1 MIRRHMMALRIGL
14 MLGDGVTAIL
24 VFLGVSVI
32 RFRDGA
38 AAADLWNT
46 LGVDI
51 RVAALIFAATWVTVL
66 WMSGL
71 YRVSVR
77 WRAWTEVRDI
87 ARATVVVG
95 ALTLSFLF
103 LVKQVDVSRLF
114 LILLFVA
121 QPTITLLG
129 RVALRAVFESSRAR
143 GNDPRYMLVAGAGQL
158 AQDFA
163 DRVESHPGLGLQ
175 IIGHLAAPEER
186 ERTVT
191 RPILGSIDEI
201 EEVLHSRV
209 VDEVAVCLPPVAFR
223 YLEPITGLAAGEGKT
238 VRIAV
243 NPVEEILPSGIQE
256 EFDGFLVRSLIHD
269 GQRDAG
275 LMVKR
280 LIDIVGS
287 AIGLLFLSPV
297 LLITALVI
305 RFGEGPPVLF
315 RQTRVGLHGR
325 PFTIYKFRTMVVD
338 AEDRL
343 GEVWHLNERQGAAFK
358 AADDPRM
365 TPIGRFLRKT
375 SIDELPQLWNVL
387 VGSMSLVGPRP
398 PLPGEVAE
406 YDVWHRRRLSMK
418 PGITGLWQVE
428 ARHEPDF
435 DRWVEH
441 DLVYI
446 DGWSIWL
453 DVKILLKTIPALV
466 MHGGH

>member
-1 MIRRHMMALRIGL
+1 MMALRIGL
-14 MLGDGVTAIL
+14 MLGDAVTAIL
-24 VFLGVSVI
+24 VFLGVSAF
-32 RFRDGA
+32 RFRDGE
-38 AAADLWNT
+38 AAADLWAG
-46 LGVDI
+46 LGIDI
-51 RVAALIFAATWVTVL
+51 RAAALIFAATWVAVL

-71 YRVSVR
+71 YRISVR

-87 ARATVVVG
+87 VRATVVVG

-114 LILLFVA
+114 LLLLFVA
-121 QPTITLLG
+121 QPTVTLLG
-129 RVALRAVFESSRAR
+129 RAALRAAFESSRAS
-143 GNDPRYMLVAGAGQL
+143 GHDPRYMLVAGAGQL

-186 ERTVT
+186 KRTVT
-191 RPILGSIDEI
+191 RPILGSINDI
-201 EEVLHSRV
+201 EDVLHSHV
-209 VDEVAVCLPPVAFR
+209 VDEVAVCLPAVALR

-243 NPVEEILPSGIQE
+243 NPVEEVLPSSIQE

-275 LMVKR
+275 LILKR

-287 AIGLLFLSPV
+287 AVLLVVLSP
-297 LLITALVI
+297 LLLVTALAI
-305 RFGEGPPVLF
+305 RFGDGPPVLF

-338 AEDRL
+338 AEELLD
-343 GEVWHLNERQGAAFK
+343 EVRHLNERQGAAFK
-358 AADDPRM
+358 ASDDPRM
-365 TPIGRFLRKT
+365 TRIGRFLRKT

-387 VGSMSLVGPRP
+387 TGSMSLVGPRP
-398 PLPGEVAE
+398 PLPDEVAE

-453 DVKILLKTIPALV
+453 DLKILLKTIPALV